1 MAGHPAATLPSP
13 DRVGPVPLRAGFLA
27 EIPLGVGA
35 PRDWEAKDKRTV
47 IALKEYIVY
56 KEFES

>member
-13 DRVGPVPLRAGFLA
+13 DRVGPLPLRAGFLA
-27 EIPLGVGA
+27 VISFGVGA

-47 IALKEYIVY
+47 IAVKEYMM
-56 KEFES
+56 FEECES